1 MIYNQEMLSCPRIM
15 AKKTL
20 VVGKCPLT
28 LDHKN
33 NSFKVSFVVV
43 DSAPILWLKTSKHLQ
58 LIKRKCRIETVKR
71 FSQNFMIVCNK

>member
-1 MIYNQEMLSCPRIM
+1 MLSCPRIM

-43 DSAPILWLKTSKHLQ
+43 DSVPIYKTFTTYK
-58 LIKRKCRIETVKR
+58 KNM
-71 FSQNFMIVCNK
+71 QN